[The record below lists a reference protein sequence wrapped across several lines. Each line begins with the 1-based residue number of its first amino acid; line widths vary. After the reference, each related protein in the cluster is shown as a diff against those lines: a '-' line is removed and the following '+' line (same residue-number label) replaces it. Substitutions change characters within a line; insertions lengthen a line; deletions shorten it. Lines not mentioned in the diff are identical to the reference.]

1 MNKEWSRS
9 TRWRIICFQRRYS
22 DKWLNKLQLRCVNLC
37 ISLCLNIVGDI
48 WGDVWLHSLELWLE
62 PTPELMY
69 KVTWAPGCST
79 ITACKCGERRKII
92 HLGYLLHRGRFSTHT
107 HTHTH
112 TPAQLSHKSHWLW
125 KTHLSPHNKCQI
137 ASVLVIHALQNKQTT
152 YCGWF
157 CCTCKPLWN
166 VNIIRIL
173 WRRISTKLQ
182 ESQTAIV

>member
-22 DKWLNKLQLRCVNLC
+22 DKWLNKLQLRWINLC

-112 TPAQLSHKSHWLW
+112 QPNYPINHTGCEKHIWALIINVRSPRCLSFTPCRTSKQRIVAGSAA
-125 KTHLSPHNKCQI
+125 P
-137 ASVLVIHALQNKQTT
+137 ASRSGT
-152 YCGWF
+152 
-157 CCTCKPLWN
+157 
-166 VNIIRIL
+166 
-173 WRRISTKLQ
+173 
-182 ESQTAIV
+182 